1 MAEIVLMVQSLPF
14 LESKQLHSFSM
25 PNKFNF
31 AFNYHYFIIVSPLI
45 NPKH

>member
-1 MAEIVLMVQSLPF
+1 MVQSLPF

-31 AFNYHYFIIVSPLI
+31 AFNYHYFIIVRPLT
-45 NPKH
+45 PSTKLCSLQ